1 MSEELKTEAA
11 PVVPHVAIEQ
21 PATPVNMEHLGTVAL
36 PPGWSMEDVRD
47 SRPRPLRPRGM
58 AKLLSVA
65 DLVEMTKRFGSFHDS
80 LVMVDL
86 QGSSLATASKAKIV
100 VHYSAGRSDTV
111 GWNDWGAVHELEPSV
126 ALRKLMLF
134 VHQGGDHRALVRLLD
149 ALVDYLV
156 EPEAA
161 VIHDAVSRLSLTKQV
176 RFNRA
181 EDLASGDIALSF
193 ETVTGAAAE
202 AGRVRLP
209 EVVAFS
215 FPVFVGL
222 ESEWDLRFKLR
233 YQLKDDGVTF
243 RLECEDLADSAAR
256 VAEEVCLELGNR
268 FSGAAQVVAG
278 SLESEG

>member
-1 MSEELKTEAA
+1 MSDELKSEVAT
-11 PVVPHVAIEQ
+11 VVPHVAIEQ
-21 PATPVNMEHLGTVAL
+21 PAIPVAFLAHGGVAL
-36 PPGWSMEDVRD
+36 PPGWSIADVQQ
-47 SRPRPLRPRGM
+47 SLPAPLRPRGM
-58 AKLLSVA
+58 ARVLSVE
-65 DLVEMTKRFGSFHDS
+65 DLVRMTIRFGSEEDS
-80 LVMVDL
+80 LVMVEL
-86 QGSSLATASKAKIV
+86 HGSTLASASKAKIMA
-100 VHYSAGRSDTV
+100 HYTAGRGDAV
-111 GWNDWGAVHELEPSV
+111 GWSDWGAVHELEPSV
-126 ALRKLMLF
+126 ALRKLMGF

-202 AGRVRLP
+202 SGRVRLP

-243 RLECEDLADSAAR
+243 RLECEDLAASAAR
-256 VAEEVCLELGNR
+256 VAEEVLLELVNR

-278 SLESEG
+278 SL

>member
-1 MSEELKTEAA
+1 MSEELKTEAE
-11 PVVPHVAIEQ
+11 PVVPHVAIEH
-21 PATPVNMEHLGTVAL
+21 PAMPVNLEHLGSVAL
-36 PPGWSMEDVRD
+36 PPGWSMADVRD
-47 SRPRPLRPRGM
+47 TRPRPLRPRGM

-100 VHYSAGRSDTV
+100 VHYSAGRGDTV

-161 VIHDAVSRLSLTKQV
+161 VIHDAVAKLSLTKQV

-181 EDLASGDIALSF
+181 EDLASGDVALTY
-193 ETVTGAAAE
+193 ETMTGAQTE
-202 AGRVRLP
+202 SGRVRLP
-209 EVVAFS
+209 EHLVFQ
-215 FPVFVGL
+215 FPVLQGL
-222 ESEWDLRFKLR
+222 VTEWLLKLRLR
-233 YQLKDDGVTF
+233 YQLKDEGVMF
-243 RLECEDLADSAAR
+243 RLECEDLADSAAA
-256 VAEEVCLELGNR
+256 VAADVVQELEAEFCGV
-268 FSGAAQVVAG
+268 AQVFAG
-278 SLESEG
+278 SL